1 MLLAADVA
9 VDVTKELL
17 ADVDVI
23 MAVVQDLAWVEI
35 LAYGLS

>member
-1 MLLAADVA
+1 VQAVA

-17 ADVDVI
+17 VVVDVI
-23 MAVVQDLAWVEI
+23 MVVVQDLAWVEI